1 MDVIENGEKKSVS
14 YTSSQISGSTGTK
27 EISFTNNVVSF
38 RIKAQPGVATYKV
51 RAETASG
58 SGSYVTVQPDT
69 TYYVSDI
76 TDSAAYTRVF
86 TVKATAQSG
95 KNLNDSSLTIYAD
108 TMQPEF
114 FLYSNIEIYAAGN
127 LTVEDKINFK
137 SYLKWDIP
145 DSLPDNISYEVY
157 RGDKHDFDYETE
169 GTLIASDL

>member
-1 MDVIENGEKKSVS
+1 M
-14 YTSSQISGSTGTK
+14 
-27 EISFTNNVVSF
+27 
-38 RIKAQPGVATYKV
+38 
-51 RAETASG
+51 
-58 SGSYVTVQPDT
+58 
-69 TYYVSDI
+69 SDI

-114 FLYSNIEIYAAGN
+114 FLYSNIEMYAAGN

-169 GTLIASDL
+169 GTLIASDLKTGYFALINAWSGKDLYYKVCAVKKHTDGSLLYRSYIQ